1 MALGQEVNSPDG
13 WTDER
18 ERQNRTNEIKR
29 NICSAR
35 VPLSAINSRPA
46 EVTTS
51 LQALPSNRSSQKLWH
66 SQIAQARIDLINV
79 SFHGSHP
86 SSHWLKDP
94 LHFFSYFQKQNSRGP
109 GILSTYQDIIVVI
122 QSVLSLT
129 DVMKN
134 SVFFFFFVVQLVN
147 LFYCFS
153 CLHLQFLLVVQTIK
167 SLKFK
172 SGGRMTR
179 PVMI

>member
-134 SVFFFFFVVQLVN
+134 SVFFFFVVQLVN

-153 CLHLQFLLVVQTIK
+153 CLHLQLLLVVQTIK